1 METAELAKELKAK
14 AEQFAHQRDEL
25 KQMGSELTAKMEK
38 GEKVSEELKGMVDKT
53 MSTVNGLKDGITEI
67 EQKLAGIGKQRE
79 VGEEKSWGQQFIE
92 GASYKGATDRGSRR
106 TVMAAEVKSVTSTS
120 AGGNI
125 RSLRESGILE
135 LPRERQTIRNLIPV
149 VPIST
154 SSVDYTTQTLRTN
167 NAAPVAEE
175 ALKPMSDFAWG
186 SATVAVRTLA
196 HLAKITRQALDD
208 APRLAGEIDS
218 EMRYGLSFVEERQ
231 FLYGNN
237 TGQNLHGIMPQA
249 TTFARPAGFG
259 QMTGATNID
268 VLRVA
273 ALQASLALFPADGII
288 LNELD
293 WAVIELT
300 KATDGTYIIANPQG
314 GIAPRM
320 WNLPVV
326 PVQAMVAG
334 EFCVGSFRTGAV
346 IYDRMGVEVLIST
359 ENADDFE
366 KNMATMRAEERVAIA
381 VKRPGSFIKGVFGTA
396 RTALAAV

>member
-79 VGEEKSWGQQFIE
+79 AGEEKSWGQQFIE
-92 GASYKGATDRGSRR
+92 GAAYKGATDRGSRR
-106 TVMAAEVKSVTSTS
+106 TVMAAEVKAVTSAT

-135 LPRERQTIRNLIPV
+135 LPRERQTIRSLIPV

-237 TGQNLHGIMPQA
+237 IGQNLHGIMPQA

-366 KNMATMRAEERVAIA
+366 KNMATMRAEARVAIA

>member
-1 METAELAKELKAK
+1 MDTAELAKELSAK
-14 AEQFAHQRDEL
+14 AAEFKHQRDEL
-25 KQMGSELTAKMEK
+25 KQMGSELTAKLEK
-38 GEKVSEELKGMVDKT
+38 GERVTDELKGMVDKT
-53 MSTVNGLKDGITEI
+53 MSTVNGLQAGITEI
-67 EQKLAGIGKQRE
+67 EQKLANVGKQRE
-79 VGEEKSWGQQFIE
+79 SAEEKSWGQQFVE
-92 GASYKGATDRGSRR
+92 GASYKGASDRSSRR
-106 TVMAAEVKSVTSTS
+106 TIMAAEVKAVTTTT

-135 LPRERQTIRNLIPV
+135 LPRERQTIRSLIPV
-149 VPIST
+149 VPINT
-154 SSVDYTTQTLRTN
+154 GSVDYTRQTLRTN
-167 NAAPVAEE
+167 SAAPVAEQ
-175 ALKPMSDFAWG
+175 AAKPYSDYAWD
-186 SATVAVRTLA
+186 SVTVATRTLA

-218 EMRYGLSFVEERQ
+218 EMRYGLSYVEERQ

-237 TGQNLHGIMPQA
+237 TGQQLHGIMPQA
-249 TTFARPAGFG
+249 SNFARPVGVG

-300 KATDGTYIIANPQG
+300 KETTGAYLLANPQG

-326 PVQAMVAG
+326 PVQAMTTG
-334 EFCVGSFRTGAV
+334 DFCVGSFRTGAV

-381 VKRPGSFIKGVFGTA
+381 VKRPGSFIKGTFATA